1 MSDLRRR
8 KSAKAL
14 IYLAIGAMTLANTA
28 CTYSRVQVDRL
39 PSARVRLMKGESSY
53 SKVLANFGPPHDI
66 VKTGDGF
73 CFRYDQLDAKE
84 YKVTIDYRRA
94 RLSNSIGDLKHR
106 RFVVFFNHAGR
117 YLRSNVQTII
127 RDTGWGGIIGHTGM
141 DSPFFNARNYKF
153 ERRDQRRWGGFF
165 LDRES
170 DYFVKDPQDAR

>member
-1 MSDLRRR
+1 MNNRNHTQN
-8 KSAKAL
+8 AKAIIAVIL
-14 IYLAIGAMTLANTA
+14 GTLFLANTG
-28 CTYSRVQVDRL
+28 CSYSRVQVDRL
-39 PSARVRLMKGESSY
+39 PSARLRLMKGQSNY
-53 SKVLANFGPPHDI
+53 SKVLESFGPPHDI

-73 CFRYDQLDAKE
+73 SFRYDELDAKE

-94 RLSNSIGDLKHR
+94 RISNSIGDLKHR
-106 RFVVFFNHAGR
+106 RFVVFFDHDGR

-165 LDRES
+165 LDRDS
-170 DYFVKDPQDAR
+170 DYFVKDPQDPR